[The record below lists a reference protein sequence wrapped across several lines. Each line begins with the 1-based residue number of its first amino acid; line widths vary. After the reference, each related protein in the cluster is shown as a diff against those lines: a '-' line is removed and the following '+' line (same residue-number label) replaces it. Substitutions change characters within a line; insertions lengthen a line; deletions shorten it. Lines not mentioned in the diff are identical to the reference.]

1 MKLLLILGFAVL
13 VPTAWAQEKASEK
26 PEGFAER
33 HEMELKWANFAIL
46 AGGLGYLIGKHAGP
60 FFAARSTGIRQDMVE
75 SERQRQEAESRA
87 AEVDRRFANLQQE
100 IASLRSESQTR
111 AQAENQHMAQ
121 HTAAEIARIQAHAE
135 QEIASA
141 AKAARTDLK
150 RYSAQL
156 AVELAERKLRDRMT
170 PDTQNAL
177 VRGFVRHLK

>member
-1 MKLLLILGFAVL
+1 MKTINKKFSISFAAARHRGKFAV
-13 VPTAWAQEKASEK
+13 V
-26 PEGFAER
+26 
-33 HEMELKWANFAIL
+33 N
-46 AGGLGYLIGKHAGP
+46 
-60 FFAARSTGIRQDMVE
+60 
-75 SERQRQEAESRA
+75 
-87 AEVDRRFANLQQE
+87 
-100 IASLRSESQTR
+100 
-111 AQAENQHMAQ
+111 
-121 HTAAEIARIQAHAE
+121 E

>member
-1 MKLLLILGFAVL
+1 MKQFLILCFAL
-13 VPTAWAQEKASEK
+13 VPTALAQEASEK
-26 PEGFAER
+26 PESFAER
-33 HEMELKWANFAIL
+33 HELELKWANFVIL

-60 FFAARSTGIRQDMVE
+60 FFGARSTGIRQDMVE

-87 AEVDRRFANLQQE
+87 AEVDRRFANLEQE
-100 IASLRSESQTR
+100 IASLRSESQAR